1 LPNQVAD
8 RRMEEDPESSGL
20 DSVPP
25 EADPS
30 DGILPWARLTSREVR
45 VAELVLEGL
54 TNPEIGRRLE
64 ISRRTVSSHLSTIF
78 RKLGLHSR
86 IELILRA
93 RDMREQTES
102 GGQEQAES
110 GEQDQAASGEQ
121 DQAASGEQDQAASGE
136 QDQAESDQPETGS

>member
-1 LPNQVAD
+1 MIRNRRENSLIDANRTLATGPTLPNKVAD
-8 RRMEEDPESSGL
+8 TRSEESPESPRL
-20 DSVPP
+20 DSMLPDSQLSEGP
-25 EADPS
+25 
-30 DGILPWARLTSREVR
+30 LPWSRLTSREAK

-93 RDMREQTES
+93 REMREQN
-102 GGQEQAES
+102 
-110 GEQDQAASGEQ
+110 
-121 DQAASGEQDQAASGE
+121 
-136 QDQAESDQPETGS
+136 ESDGPETGS